1 MKKNTLSYC
10 GDLVRRLEPDLFLL
24 SMFVNADVRE
34 DVWALF
40 AFHHEI
46 SKTRDVVSES
56 TLGLIRLQWWRDSIG
71 EIYDDGYVQ
80 AHEILKPL
88 AVAIKKHD
96 LPRESFDKLI
106 YAREFDLENVSPGNV
121 EGLFNYCDFTTAPLF
136 ELVVKV
142 MGDDPA
148 QHVIQPIA
156 INYTLAKVLR
166 MAPYFVK
173 NGRLMLPE
181 DLCVKHGITLDTFF
195 ESSDGLSDL
204 IHDVTVCALD
214 DGVVDHVF
222 LKAAQA
228 LYKIYLK
235 QLQSSQYN
243 VLSEKLKVDPGFKVL
258 RLFWKT
264 KFL

>member
-1 MKKNTLSYC
+1 MKKNNLSYC
-10 GDLVRRLEPDLFLL
+10 GDLVRQHEPDLFLL
-24 SMFVNADVRE
+24 SMFVKADVRE

-71 EIYDDGYVQ
+71 EIYENGYVQ
-80 AHEILKPL
+80 AHEVLKPL
-88 AVAIKKHD
+88 AKAIEKHN

-121 EGLFNYCDFTTAPLF
+121 EGLLNYCDFTCAPLF
-136 ELVVKV
+136 EMVVKV
-142 MGDDPA
+142 MGDDPE
-148 QHVIQPIA
+148 QFVIQPIA
-156 INYTLAKVLR
+156 MNYTLMKVLR
-166 MAPYFVK
+166 LAPYYAK

-181 DLCVKHGITLDTFF
+181 NLCVKYGITLDNFF
-195 ESSDGLSDL
+195 EKDVSDIIREIAESRLDSSIADQ
-204 IHDVTVCALD
+204 
-214 DGVVDHVF
+214 VF
-222 LKAAQA
+222 LKSAQS
-228 LYKIYLK
+228 LSDIYYKNLK
-235 QLQSSQYN
+235 SNGNN
-243 VLSEKLKVDPGFKVL
+243 VLSEKLKVDPPFKVM